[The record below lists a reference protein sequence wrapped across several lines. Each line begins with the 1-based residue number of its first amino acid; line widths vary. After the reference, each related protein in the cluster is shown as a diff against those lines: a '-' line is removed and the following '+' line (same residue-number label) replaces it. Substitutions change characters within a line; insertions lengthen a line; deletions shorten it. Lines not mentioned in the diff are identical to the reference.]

1 LIAIAARGRQTAST
15 SSNAHAARGRRTA
28 STRYIARSQIDVMK
42 YRADMKAK
50 YPFFANL
57 LLDNNNNIV
66 STAEVTAFNNN
77 IK

>member
-1 LIAIAARGRQTAST
+1 V
-15 SSNAHAARGRRTA
+15 
-28 STRYIARSQIDVMK
+28 RSQIDVMK

-50 YPFFANL
+50 YPYFANL
-57 LLDNNNNIV
+57 LLDNNTDNIV